1 MLRKRAKR
9 LGLLL
14 VLIGFAALLTA
25 LGVWRFGSWI
35 GFFLVYS
42 WMLDVLTSYGL
53 NSHLAAII
61 SVAAGLVVWAGAV
74 YLWKRN
80 RRWGLVIV
88 AALMVLQSAFLF
100 CLEKNRYFSAKNGEP
115 IKYYSV
121 NPLTREIQVFD
132 RPVYDAFGQKAQ
144 PVNFPI
150 AQEIARQKHRERF
163 PNEEVRPE
171 RIKNFFDPR
180 TGEPVAYWCRDNHGD
195 IHLFLRGGF
204 DNKSGQR
211 LKPVTEEVV
220 EEALAQAAKLRQE
233 AIPSPQP
240 QQEAASPSQPP
251 QETASPPQT
260 AQPPTALVVPA
271 SEDNRGR
278 REDLSPNRH
287 TAVEDNPARHIQVSE
302 GAAQGTTRREP
313 QDRRRP
319 EYGSRREDLGPNR
332 HVTTGS
338 RVSPQPPWKTIRL
351 GTYKSA
357 EELHKALLE
366 ANVEINDHSVS
377 MLKKVVL
384 AAEPT
389 EVELVRATVA
399 ELGFPNHATLTQIY
413 AAGLKRGW
421 QLCPAEVGPQ
431 LWLQYPDLPAG
442 EHNFIAMELI
452 DGGVFV
458 IERGE
463 PAGGYPACLRD
474 GSGRWVFC
482 HK

>member
-1 MLRKRAKR
+1 MLRQRAKR

-14 VLIGFAALLTA
+14 VLFGFAVLLTA

-42 WMLDVLTSYGL
+42 WMLDALTSYGL

-61 SVAAGLVVWAGAV
+61 SVAAGLMVWAGAV

-80 RRWGLVIV
+80 RRWGLVII
-88 AALMVLQSAFLF
+88 AALMMLQSAFLF

-121 NPLTREIQVFD
+121 NPLSREIQVFD
-132 RPVYDAFGQKAQ
+132 RPVYDAFGQRAQ
-144 PVNFPI
+144 PVTFPI

-171 RIKNFFDPR
+171 RIKNYFDPR
-180 TGEPVAYWCRDNHGD
+180 TGEPLAYWCRDSRGD

-251 QETASPPQT
+251 QK
-260 AQPPTALVVPA
+260 
-271 SEDNRGR
+271 
-278 REDLSPNRH
+278 
-287 TAVEDNPARHIQVSE
+287 AVEVAEEVSSP
-302 GAAQGTTRREP
+302 TT
-313 QDRRRP
+313 
-319 EYGSRREDLGPNR
+319 
-332 HVTTGS
+332 T
-338 RVSPQPPWKTIRL
+338 PPWKTIQL
-351 GTYKSA
+351 GTYKSV
-357 EELHKALLE
+357 EGLRIALLD
-366 ANVEINDHSVS
+366 AGYNIRPRGGDI
-377 MLKKVVL
+377 LKRVVL
-384 AAEPT
+384 ATEPT
-389 EVELVRATVA
+389 EVALVRATVA
-399 ELGFPNHATLTQIY
+399 ELGFPEGASRERIY
-413 AAGLKRGW
+413 EAGLKRGW

-431 LWLQYPDLPAG
+431 LLLQYSGQPDD
-442 EHNFIAMELI
+442 EEDIIAMEPIVDSYGTPRVFDVFLDD
-452 DGGVFV
+452 DGPRLGGRRHPPYAWYGRHRLVF
-458 IERGE
+458 R
-463 PAGGYPACLRD
+463 L
-474 GSGRWVFC
+474 
-482 HK
+482 K

>member
-1 MLRKRAKR
+1 MLRQRAKR

-14 VLIGFAALLTA
+14 VLFGFAALLTA

-53 NSHLAAII
+53 NGRIATII
-61 SVAAGLVVWAGAV
+61 SVAAGLMVWAGAV

-100 CLEKNRYFSAKNGEP
+100 CLEKDRYFSAKNGEP

-121 NPLTREIQVFD
+121 NPLSREIQVFD

-144 PVNFPI
+144 PVTFPI

-163 PNEEVRPE
+163 PNEEVRPDK
-171 RIKNFFDPR
+171 IKSFFDPR
-180 TGEPVAYWCRDNHGD
+180 TGEPVAYWCRDSHGD

-260 AQPPTALVVPA
+260 AP
-271 SEDNRGR
+271 EDNGGR
-278 REDLSPNRH
+278 RENPSPNRLAA
-287 TAVEDNPARHIQVSE
+287 TESRANSQV
-302 GAAQGTTRREP
+302 
-313 QDRRRP
+313 
-319 EYGSRREDLGPNR
+319 
-332 HVTTGS
+332 
-338 RVSPQPPWKTIRL
+338 PWKTIWL

-357 EELHKALLE
+357 EELKTALLKVGCE
-366 ANVEINDHSVS
+366 TDSWGDDI
-377 MLKKVVL
+377 LKKVVV
-384 AAEPT
+384 ATEPT
-389 EVELVRATVA
+389 EVELVQTTAV
-399 ELGFPNHATLTQIY
+399 ELGFPDGEATRAQIY
-413 AAGLKRGW
+413 AAGLNRSW

-431 LWLQYPDLPAG
+431 LRLQYPDQPEG
-442 EHNFIAMELI
+442 EWDLIAMEPTTVSSGNLE
-452 DGGVFV
+452 VFSV
-458 IERGE
+458 GRSDRGL
-463 PAGGYPACLRD
+463 CLRSYD
-474 GSGRWVFC
+474 AYPQYFLHGYTMWVFRL
-482 HK
+482 K